1 MTASGDEKE
10 NDMAGVDLYDIE
22 SRIVESVTE
31 LFDTMLDMEIS
42 LVDEGSEPGPVD
54 GDLIAGMLSFT
65 GDVVGN
71 FRVQVSQAFTRI
83 MTAEMLGMEIDEIE
97 GEDEIKDVILEACNI
112 VGGNLKSGFNDGGLS
127 CIISAPSIAIGSSF
141 DINTLNMARYEKY
154 VFHHQEHLFS
164 VEVCV
169 KAGEDASSEA
179 VQKLTPIDVNKFR
192 KLDIVSTAGDTL
204 IEMFDKM
211 FEMKLDASDSTPEST
226 IEGAQ
231 IMGNVDFTGDVMGS
245 TQILASET
253 LSRIITS
260 KMSDRPLEEITD
272 EDEIKDVVG
281 EMCNVVGGNLKA
293 GFCDSGLMCGISPP
307 SVLSGND
314 FKVENLNMARYEKF
328 VFKFYEHD
336 VFLQIC
342 VKIDESAKARVQEAE
357 DAESAEKETFE
368 AKEPSESVND
378 LTVDES
384 PDIGVGSKPVDDGVS
399 GVVPDGKHPPDAIDD
414 VSDEDVISRNID
426 LILDIPIEVSV
437 ELGRTEMKIQDV
449 SVLEAGASI
458 ILTNTEGEP
467 LEIFANGRL
476 IAKGEVVVENGRYG
490 IRITEVINRME
501 RIKSLG

>member
-1 MTASGDEKE
+1 
-10 NDMAGVDLYDIE
+10 MADIDVYDIKG
-22 SRIVESVTE
+22 RIVESVTE

-42 LVDEGSEPGPVD
+42 LADDGTEPSEVD
-54 GDLIAGMLSFT
+54 GNLIAGMLSFT

-71 FRVQVSQAFTRI
+71 FRVEVSQAFARI

-127 CIISAPSIAIGSSF
+127 CTLSAPSIAMGSNF
-141 DINTLNMARYEKY
+141 DINTLNMARYEKH
-154 VFHHQEHLFS
+154 VFHHEEHVFL

-179 VQKLTPIDVNKFR
+179 IQRLTQIDVNKFK
-192 KLDIVSTAGDTL
+192 KLDIISTAGDTL

-211 FEMKLDASDSTPEST
+211 FEMKLEASDSTPESSLQ
-226 IEGAQ
+226 GLR
-231 IMGNVDFTGDVMGS
+231 IMGTVDFAGDVMGS
-245 TQILASET
+245 TQILTGET
-253 LSRIITS
+253 LARIITS
-260 KMSDRPLEEITD
+260 KMSERPLEEIKD

-281 EMCNVVGGNLKA
+281 EMCNIVGGNLKA
-293 GFCDSGLMCGISPP
+293 GFCDSGLTCNISPP
-307 SVLSGND
+307 SIIYGND
-314 FKVENLNMARYEKF
+314 FKVENLNMARYEHF
-328 VFKFYEHD
+328 IFRFYEHD
-336 VFLQIC
+336 ILIQIC
-342 VKIDESAKARVQEAE
+342 AKIDESAQTRDRVDE
-357 DAESAEKETFE
+357 DAGSAEEEVLE
-368 AKEPSESVND
+368 AKEPLETVDD

-384 PDIGVGSKPVDDGVS
+384 PEIGAKAKSADD
-399 GVVPDGKHPPDAIDD
+399 VPDRDMT
-414 VSDEDVISRNID
+414 SSNID

-437 ELGRTEMKIQDV
+437 ELGRTKMKIQEV
-449 SVLEAGASI
+449 STLQAGASI
-458 ILTNTEGEP
+458 ILSNSEGEP